1 MSTGL
6 CQVESVE
13 PVTTLA
19 HLTLSIALQLVTMS
33 LFPAVAIST

>member
-13 PVTTLA
+13 PVTTQA
-19 HLTLSIALQLVTMS
+19 HLTLLIALQLVTMW